1 MTIQQLEQRVLDL
14 ERQVAELQRA
24 VKPLRPYSTV
34 TATIGLVANDS
45 DFDEIVRLGREYRD
59 AANFC
64 FDE

>member
-24 VKPLRPYSTV
+24 VKPLRPYSSVADTF
-34 TATIGLVANDS
+34 GLFANDP

-59 AANFC
+59 AANVC
-64 FDE
+64 I